1 MPIFRKNPNEAAY
14 TEGKKHFTDVIKN
27 TGPGDLLIWLNG
39 EEDFNTNS
47 TLIVAESEEALF
59 FKDGVIEQVFAGGKY
74 KLSTNNYP
82 FISRLRNI
90 MTGGISTFNCKVY
103 FVRKAHSM
111 EVNWGTDSPIQV
123 RDPVQGIATSV
134 QARGGYKIQID
145 DSKKFLVKLLGNN
158 VPFMTQAEL
167 TLYFRS
173 QFTQHIKSNIAR
185 AIKSSD
191 KEIMGICAEQDILA
205 GKVAPLIQ
213 EILDDYGIR
222 MINFTIEA
230 LDIPQND
237 PNRQKLEEAYSN
249 KRVMGLMGDDWGRQK
264 AADILQDLA
273 NNPGAGG
280 VASAGAGLGMGI
292 AAGGAFGDMAHQ
304 MFAPMRSSQ
313 QSQPQ
318 DSQPPI
324 QSGRFKQNTPG
335 AQSSETENAVE
346 KIKQL
351 KEMLD
356 LGAITQAEY
365 DAKKQ
370 EILGR
375 M

>member
-1 MPIFRKNPNEAAY
+1 
-14 TEGKKHFTDVIKN
+14 
-27 TGPGDLLIWLNG
+27 
-39 EEDFNTNS
+39 
-47 TLIVAESEEALF
+47 
-59 FKDGVIEQVFAGGKY
+59 
-74 KLSTNNYP
+74 
-82 FISRLRNI
+82 
-90 MTGGISTFNCKVY
+90 
-103 FVRKAHSM
+103 M
-111 EVNWGTDSPIQV
+111 EINWGTDSPVQV

-134 QARGGYKIQID
+134 QARGAYKIQID

-158 VPFMTQAEL
+158 VPFMTQAEM

-173 QFTQHIKSNIAR
+173 QFTQHIKSSIAR

-191 KEIMGICAEQDILA
+191 KEILGISAEQDILA
-205 GKVAPLIQ
+205 GKIAPLIQ
-213 EILDDYGIR
+213 ETLDDYGIK
-222 MINFTIEA
+222 MINFTILA
-230 LDIPQND
+230 LDIPEND

-249 KRVMGLMGDDWGRQK
+249 KRVMGVMGDDWGKQK

-280 VASAGAGLGMGI
+280 VAAAGAGLGMGI

-304 MFAPMRSSQ
+304 MFTPMRPPQ

-324 QSGRFKQNTPG
+324 QSSRFKQKPTTPN
-335 AQSSETENAVE
+335 AHSSEAENPVE

-356 LGAITQAEY
+356 LGVITQAEF